1 MKEITKNFGHLD
13 IKECQPLDRPMLIIQ
28 GGKDKTV
35 PTKHAYYYM
44 EWATADEKELLLI
57 ENANHCCQDYF
68 DIIVPY
74 MLDWL
79 KRYLL

>member
-1 MKEITKNFGHLD
+1 
-13 IKECQPLDRPMLIIQ
+13 MLIIHG
-28 GGKDKTV
+28 GGKDETV
-35 PTKHAYYYM
+35 PTEHAYYYM
-44 EWATADEKELLLI
+44 EWAESDEKELLLI
-57 ENANHCCQDYF
+57 EDANHRCQDYF